1 MQSESVFR
9 HGEYELACSA
19 RLLANGRYVPTL
31 VVTKVV
37 WPTRAR
43 TIALQA
49 GDFEAEAAAV
59 EEARI
64 RGVEWITHYG

>member
-1 MQSESVFR
+1 MQTESVFH
-9 HGEYELACSA
+9 HGEYQIACSA
-19 RLLANGRYVPTL
+19 RRMGNGRFVPTL

-49 GDFEAEAAAV
+49 GDFEAEAAAI

-64 RGVEWITHYG
+64 RGLEWIAHYG